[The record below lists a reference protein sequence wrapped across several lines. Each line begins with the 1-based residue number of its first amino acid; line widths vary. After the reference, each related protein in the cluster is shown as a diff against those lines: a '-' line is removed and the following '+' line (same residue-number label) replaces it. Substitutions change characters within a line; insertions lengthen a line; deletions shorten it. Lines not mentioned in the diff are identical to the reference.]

1 MSAPAPAA
9 RRAALRYRFQLLDAW
24 MQHNLTA
31 DLSVTA
37 LANRALMTPR
47 SFARS
52 YREIMGST
60 PAQAVEKL
68 RIAAATRLLGELS
81 SSPVSTMRV
90 GHLVGFD
97 CAESFKR
104 AFRRQRGMSPDQWL
118 DLDATTSPGRRFMT
132 EDQEKALLETVDAT
146 NKKVTCLQT
155 HMDQQFAALTL
166 EMREQLD
173 RIERL
178 AGGNPPET
186 LPPGEDTANPVPP
199 YEPPVEASDAKTKR
213 T

>member
-9 RRAALRYRFQLLDAW
+9 RRAALRYRFQLLNAW
-24 MQHNLTA
+24 MEHNLTA

-37 LANRALMTPR
+37 LANRALMAPR

-52 YREIMGST
+52 YREIMGIT

-81 SSPVSTMRV
+81 SSPVSTLRV

-97 CAESFKR
+97 CAESFRR
-104 AFRRQRGMSPDQWL
+104 AFIRQRGMSPDQWL
-118 DLDATTSPGRRFMT
+118 ELDATTSPGGRRMT
-132 EDQEKALLETVDAT
+132 EDMEKALLETVDST
-146 NKKVTCLQT
+146 HKKVTCLQT
-155 HMDQQFAALTL
+155 HMDQQFAALTMNL
-166 EMREQLD
+166 REQLD
-173 RIERL
+173 RIERQV
-178 AGGNPPET
+178 GGNPPAT
-186 LPPGEDTANPVPP
+186 LPPGEDTAHPTPP
-199 YEPPVEASDAKTKR
+199 YEPPVEASDAKAER